1 MKSNDIVVGGRD
13 PPMNIK
19 EVELQAFKDKI
30 NNSKLDYPKSDNK
43 NLFNLFFNFM
53 AVGSRG
59 SGKTFST
66 VKIIKEFEKSKMI
79 SEQGA
84 EGSRIAEH
92 KIRTILIS
100 PTYDANKNLWGNLKS
115 LNENDIYESYSEATL
130 QAIIDDIKG
139 IIDEVDVYNKYLYY
153 YDLVDKTPKNEIQ
166 ELLKSNPEIS
176 FLLRKFNYET
186 PLKVKKYFR
195 YTTKPITFLLLD
207 DIMGSSAL
215 NRKSENL
222 LKYWL
227 IKNRH
232 IFTCFFLL
240 VQSIK
245 SVPKDM
251 RLNCNL
257 FYLGKFSNKKSILTD
272 IYEEVS
278 SVLTENEFENLY
290 NKATSTEH
298 GALIIDLTGSKKRFY
313 NNLEKEL
320 IL

>member
-1 MKSNDIVVGGRD
+1 
-13 PPMNIK
+13 MNIK
-19 EVELQAFKDKI
+19 EVELEGFKDKLH
-30 NNSKLDYPKSDNK
+30 NSKLDYPKSDNK

-53 AVGSRG
+53 AVASRG
-59 SGKTFST
+59 GGKTHSA

-79 SEQGA
+79 SGA
-84 EGSRIAEH
+84 GEH

-130 QAIIDDIKG
+130 QAIIDDIKD

-153 YDLVDKTPKNEIQ
+153 YDLIDKTPKNEIQ

-176 FLLRKFNYET
+176 FILRKFNYET
-186 PLKVKKYFR
+186 PAKVKKYFR

-272 IYEEVS
+272 LYEEVS

-290 NKATSTEH
+290 DKAINDNPY

-320 IL
+320 II

>member
-19 EVELQAFKDKI
+19 EVELEGFKDKL

-53 AVGSRG
+53 GVASRG
-59 SGKTFST
+59 GGKTYSA

-79 SEQGA
+79 SGQG
-84 EGSRIAEH
+84 EH

-100 PTYDANKNLWGNLKS
+100 PTYDANKNLWANLKS

-139 IIDEVDVYNKYLYY
+139 IIDEVDIYNKYLYY
-153 YDLVDKTPKNEIQ
+153 YDLVDKTPKNEI
-166 ELLKSNPEIS
+166 EMLLKSNPEIS
-176 FLLRKFNYET
+176 FILRKFNYET
-186 PLKVKKYFR
+186 PAKVKKFFR

-240 VQSIK
+240 VQSMK

-257 FYLGKFSNKKSILTD
+257 FYLGKFSNKKAILFD
-272 IYEEVS
+272 FYEEVS
-278 SVLTENEFENLY
+278 SVLTENQFDNLY
-290 NKATSTEH
+290 DKAVNDNPH
-298 GALIIDLTGSKKRFY
+298 GALIIDLTGTKKRFY

-320 IL
+320 II

>member
-1 MKSNDIVVGGRD
+1 
-13 PPMNIK
+13 MNIK
-19 EVELQAFKDKI
+19 EIELDAFREKI

-43 NLFNLFFNFM
+43 NLFELFFNYM
-53 AVGSRG
+53 GVASRG
-59 SGKTFST
+59 GGKTYNT
-66 VKIIKEFEKSKMI
+66 IKIIKEYEKNKMI
-79 SEQGA
+79 SAQG
-84 EGSRIAEH
+84 EH

-100 PTYDANKNLWGNLKS
+100 PTYDANKNLWSNLKS

-130 QAIIDDIKG
+130 RDIIDDINAV
-139 IIDEVDVYNKYLYY
+139 INEVDIYNKYVYY
-153 YDLVDKTPKNEIQ
+153 YDLIDKTPKNEI
-166 ELLKSNPEIS
+166 EKVLKSNPEIS
-176 FLLRKFNYET
+176 FILKKFNYEN
-186 PLKVKKYFR
+186 PIKVKRYFR
-195 YTTKPITFLLLD
+195 YTTKPITFLILD

-232 IFTCFFLL
+232 IFTSFFIL

-257 FYLGKFSNKKSILTD
+257 FYLGKFSNKKAILND
-272 IYEEVS
+272 LYEEVS
-278 SVLTENEFENLY
+278 SVMTEKEFEALY
-290 NKATSTEH
+290 DKAVNDNQH

-320 IL
+320 II

>member
-1 MKSNDIVVGGRD
+1 
-13 PPMNIK
+13 MNIK
-19 EVELQAFKDKI
+19 EIELDAFREKI

-43 NLFNLFFNFM
+43 NLFELFFNYM
-53 AVGSRG
+53 GVASRG
-59 SGKTFST
+59 GGKTYNT
-66 VKIIKEFEKSKMI
+66 IKIIKEYEKNKMI
-79 SEQGA
+79 SAQG
-84 EGSRIAEH
+84 EH

-100 PTYDANKNLWGNLKS
+100 PTYDANKSLWSNLKS

-130 QAIIDDIKG
+130 RDIIDDINAV
-139 IIDEVDVYNKYLYY
+139 INEVDIYNKYVYY
-153 YDLVDKTPKNEIQ
+153 YDLIDKTPKNEI
-166 ELLKSNPEIS
+166 EKVLKSNPEIS
-176 FLLRKFNYET
+176 FILKKFNYEN
-186 PLKVKKYFR
+186 PIKVKRYFR
-195 YTTKPITFLLLD
+195 YTTKPITFLILD

-232 IFTCFFLL
+232 IFTSFFIL

-257 FYLGKFSNKKSILTD
+257 FYLGKFSNKKAILND
-272 IYEEVS
+272 LYEEVS
-278 SVLTENEFENLY
+278 SVMTEKEFEALY
-290 NKATSTEH
+290 DKAVNDNQH

-320 IL
+320 II

>member
-1 MKSNDIVVGGRD
+1 
-13 PPMNIK
+13 MNITEK
-19 EVELQAFKDKI
+19 NLDSFKDKI
-30 NNSKLDYPKSDNK
+30 NNSKLDYPRSNNN
-43 NLFNLFFNFM
+43 NLFNLFMNMM
-53 AVGSRG
+53 AVGARG
-59 SGKTFST
+59 SGKTYST
-66 VKIIKEFEKSKMI
+66 VKIIKEYENSKMI
-79 SEQGA
+79 SGQG
-84 EGSRIAEH
+84 EH

-115 LNENDIYESYSEATL
+115 LDEDDIYEEYSETIL
-130 QAIIDDIKG
+130 KEIIENIKV
-139 IIDEVDVYNKYLYY
+139 IIDEVDIYNKYLYY
-153 YDLVDKTPKNEIQ
+153 YDLVDKTPKNEVQ
-166 ELLKSNPEIS
+166 QLLKSNPEIL
-176 FLLRKFNYET
+176 FILKKFNYES
-186 PLKVKKYFR
+186 PVKVKKYFK
-195 YTTKPITFLLLD
+195 YTTKPITFLVLD

-232 IFTCFFLL
+232 IFTSFFLL
-240 VQSIK
+240 VQSMK

-257 FYLGKFSNKKSILTD
+257 FYLAKFSNKKAILND

-278 SVLTENEFENLY
+278 SILTENQFEALY
-290 NKATSTEH
+290 DKAINDNPH

-320 IL
+320 II

>member
-1 MKSNDIVVGGRD
+1 
-13 PPMNIK
+13 MNIK
-19 EVELQAFKDKI
+19 EIELDAFKDKI

-43 NLFNLFFNFM
+43 NLFELFFNYM
-53 AVGSRG
+53 GVASRG
-59 SGKTFST
+59 GGKTYNA
-66 VKIIKEFEKSKMI
+66 VKIIKEYEKSKMI
-79 SEQGA
+79 SAQG
-84 EGSRIAEH
+84 EH

-100 PTYDANKNLWGNLKS
+100 PTYDANKNLWSNLKS

-130 QAIIDDIKG
+130 RDIIDDINAV
-139 IIDEVDVYNKYLYY
+139 INEVDFYNKYVYY
-153 YDLVDKTPKNEIQ
+153 YDLIDKTPKNEI
-166 ELLKSNPEIS
+166 EKVLKSNPEIS
-176 FLLRKFNYET
+176 FILKKFNYES
-186 PLKVKKYFR
+186 PVKVRRYFR
-195 YTTKPITFLLLD
+195 YITKPITFLILD

-232 IFTCFFLL
+232 IFTSFFIL

-245 SVPKDM
+245 SIPKDM

-257 FYLGKFSNKKSILTD
+257 FYLGKFSNKKAILND
-272 IYEEVS
+272 LYEEVS
-278 SVLTENEFENLY
+278 SVMTEKEFEALY
-290 NKATSTEH
+290 DKAVNDNQH

-320 IL
+320 II

>member
-1 MKSNDIVVGGRD
+1 MSSNNGLLVRGASLQIT
-13 PPMNIK
+13 
-19 EVELQAFKDKI
+19 ELELEGFKDKLSS
-30 NNSKLDYPKSDNK
+30 SKLDYPKSDNK
-43 NLFNLFFNFM
+43 NLFNLFYNMM
-53 AVGSRG
+53 AVASRG
-59 SGKTFST
+59 GGKTYSV
-66 VKIIKEFEKSKMI
+66 VKIIKEYEKSKMV
-79 SEQGA
+79 SGQG
-84 EGSRIAEH
+84 EH

-115 LNENDIYESYSEATL
+115 IDENDIYETYSEEIL
-130 QAIIDDIKG
+130 KNIIEDIKQ
-139 IIDEVDVYNKYLYY
+139 IIDEVDVYNKYIYY

-166 ELLKSNPEIS
+166 SLLKSNPEIL
-176 FLLRKFNYET
+176 FILKKYNYET
-186 PLKVKKYFR
+186 PVKVKKYFR
-195 YTTKPITFLLLD
+195 YTTKPITFLVLD

-232 IFTCFFLL
+232 IFTSFFIL
-240 VQSIK
+240 VQSMK

-257 FYLGKFSNKKSILTD
+257 FYLGKFSNKKAILND
-272 IYEEVS
+272 LYEEVS
-278 SVLTENEFENLY
+278 SVLTEDQFENLY
-290 NKATSTEH
+290 DKAINDNQH

>member
-1 MKSNDIVVGGRD
+1 
-13 PPMNIK
+13 MNIT
-19 EVELQAFKDKI
+19 ERVIDGFKDKI
-30 NNSKLDYPKSDNK
+30 NNSKLDYPKSNNE
-43 NLFNLFFNFM
+43 NLFNLFMNTL

-66 VKIIKEFEKSKMI
+66 VKIIKEYENSKMT
-79 SEQGA
+79 SSQGN
-84 EGSRIAEH
+84 H

-100 PTYDANKNLWGNLKS
+100 PTYEANKNLWGNLKS
-115 LNENDIYESYSEATL
+115 LDEDDIYEEYSEAIL
-130 QAIIDDIKG
+130 KSIIDDIKG

-166 ELLKSNPEIS
+166 SLLKSNPEIS
-176 FLLRKFNYET
+176 FILSRYNYES
-186 PLKVKKYFR
+186 PSKVKKHFR
-195 YTTKPITFLLLD
+195 YTSKPITFLVLD

-232 IFTCFFLL
+232 IFTSFFLL

-245 SVPKDM
+245 SVPKDV

-257 FYLGKFSNKKSILTD
+257 FYLAKFSNKKSILTD

-278 SVLTENEFENLY
+278 SVLTESQFEGLY
-290 NKATSTEH
+290 DKAINDSTH

-320 IL
+320 II

>member
-1 MKSNDIVVGGRD
+1 
-13 PPMNIK
+13 MNIT
-19 EVELQAFKDKI
+19 EIELSSFKDKI
-30 NNSKLDYPKSDNK
+30 NNSKLDYPKSDNN
-43 NLFNLFFNFM
+43 NLFNLFFNMM
-53 AVGSRG
+53 AVASRG
-59 SGKTFST
+59 GGKTYSV

-79 SEQGA
+79 SGQG
-84 EGSRIAEH
+84 EH

-115 LNENDIYESYSEATL
+115 LDENDIYESYSEGIL
-130 QAIIDDIKG
+130 QSIIDDIKG
-139 IIDEVDVYNKYLYY
+139 IIDEIDIYNKYLYY

-166 ELLKSNPEIS
+166 QLLKSNPEIS
-176 FLLRKFNYET
+176 FILKKFNYET
-186 PLKVKKYFR
+186 PTKIKKYFR
-195 YTTKPITFLLLD
+195 YTTKPITFLILD

-232 IFTCFFLL
+232 IFTSFFIL
-240 VQSIK
+240 VQSMK

-257 FYLGKFSNKKSILTD
+257 FYLGKFSNKKAILND
-272 IYEEVS
+272 LYEEVS
-278 SVLTENEFENLY
+278 SVLTEQQFENLY
-290 NKATSTEH
+290 DKAINDNQH
-298 GALIIDLTGSKKRFY
+298 GALIIDLTGTKKRFY

-320 IL
+320 II

>member
-1 MKSNDIVVGGRD
+1 
-13 PPMNIK
+13 MNIK
-19 EVELQAFKDKI
+19 EVELEGFKDKI

-53 AVGSRG
+53 AVASRG
-59 SGKTFST
+59 GGKTYSA

-79 SEQGA
+79 SGA
-84 EGSRIAEH
+84 GEH

-130 QAIIDDIKG
+130 QGIIDDIKG

-153 YDLVDKTPKNEIQ
+153 YDLVDKTPKNEI
-166 ELLKSNPEIS
+166 EMLLKSNPEIS
-176 FLLRKFNYET
+176 FILRKFNYET
-186 PLKVKKYFR
+186 PTKVKKYFR

-232 IFTCFFLL
+232 IFTSFFLL

-257 FYLGKFSNKKSILTD
+257 FYLGKFSNKKAILTD
-272 IYEEVS
+272 LYEEVS

-290 NKATSTEH
+290 DKAVNDNPH
-298 GALIIDLTGSKKRFY
+298 GALIIDLTGNKKRFY

-320 IL
+320 II

>member
-1 MKSNDIVVGGRD
+1 
-13 PPMNIK
+13 MNIR
-19 EVELQAFKDKI
+19 EIELEGFKDKI

-53 AVGSRG
+53 AVASRG
-59 SGKTFST
+59 GGKTFSA
-66 VKIIKEFEKSKMI
+66 VKIIKEYENSKMI
-79 SEQGA
+79 SGA
-84 EGSRIAEH
+84 GEH

-100 PTYDANKNLWGNLKS
+100 PTYDANKNLWKNLKS
-115 LNENDIYESYSEATL
+115 LNENDIYENYSEAIL
-130 QAIIDDIKG
+130 QGIIDDIKA
-139 IIDEVDVYNKYLYY
+139 IIDEVDIYNKYIYY
-153 YDLVDKTPKNEIQ
+153 YDLVDKTPKDEIKA
-166 ELLKSNPEIS
+166 LLKSKPEIT
-176 FLLRKFNYET
+176 LILKKFNYET
-186 PLKVKKYFR
+186 PAKVKKYFR

-232 IFTCFFLL
+232 IFTSFFIL

-257 FYLGKFSNKKSILTD
+257 FYLGKFSNKKAILND
-272 IYEEVS
+272 LYEEVS
-278 SVLTENEFENLY
+278 SVLTENEFESLY
-290 NKATSTEH
+290 DKAINDNPH

-320 IL
+320 LL